1 MAISHLR
8 SVFDAESAFAS
19 LRDSPVEIAIVAFL
33 TDDCTL
39 VELYQ
44 VAGGVCAVA
53 IDPAEVAVAAVL
65 TKGTV
70 EPEELRPDKMVRLPA
85 GQLMVRVVAVGLRRT
100 PAGATATIAPLAAAA
115 AVGTGEARETTCA
128 ATTSTGVACAHR
140 AATSTSAS
148 PPTPARAGDVPRFP
162 EREVRARALP
172 LRARAS
178 GRPR

>member
-53 IDPAEVAVAAVL
+53 IDPAEVAVAAVRAGARL
-65 TKGTV
+65 AVMAHNHPCGDPSPTRADFALVRRLATALDAVG
-70 EPEELRPDKMVRLPA
+70 VRLVDH
-85 GQLMVRVVAVGLRRT
+85 LVVARERSVSWRQMGL
-100 PAGATATIAPLAAAA
+100 L
-115 AVGTGEARETTCA
+115 
-128 ATTSTGVACAHR
+128 
-140 AATSTSAS
+140 
-148 PPTPARAGDVPRFP
+148 
-162 EREVRARALP
+162 
-172 LRARAS
+172 
-178 GRPR
+178 